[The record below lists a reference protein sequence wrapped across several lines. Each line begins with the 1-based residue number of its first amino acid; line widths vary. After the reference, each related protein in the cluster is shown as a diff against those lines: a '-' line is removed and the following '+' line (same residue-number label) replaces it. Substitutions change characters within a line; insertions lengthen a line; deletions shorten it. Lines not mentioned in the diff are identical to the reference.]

1 MSNAAEERGNHAKGD
16 PAKGQTPSRLD
27 AATLARLGLVSA
39 SELASPEGGAASLPW
54 NDTIK
59 QDERAARRAG
69 RGKREPGV
77 KRPAKAAAP
86 SGARSQAPRKAT
98 APEET
103 VDLSWADIGAPPD
116 WAVAGDT
123 PAEVEEL
130 LQRWDG
136 PDAAAPTGVVGDSE
150 AGEDAGEPGVGAS
163 SRGARRTQAS
173 EDGTQPDRTALER
186 EEHARALALR
196 LLTAAPRTRY
206 ELLGKL
212 LDRDVD
218 PEAAET
224 VLDRFEEVRLL
235 DDAAFARAWVAS
247 RSRSKGYAAGR
258 LRRELQGKGVAIEWI
273 DAALE
278 QLDPEDQEE
287 RAVDLAAKRLGHRP
301 LPPPGG
307 GAEDRAER
315 DKVLR
320 RLVGFLARKGFAPG
334 LAMKAART
342 AMERHGQEQ

>member
-1 MSNAAEERGNHAKGD
+1 MSNAAEERGD
-16 PAKGQTPSRLD
+16 QTEGACVVGSNPSGLD

-39 SELASPEGGAASLPW
+39 SRLASPEGGAASLPW

-69 RGKREPGV
+69 RSKREPGAKTSV
-77 KRPAKAAAP
+77 RATAPSAVHSQAPLKAAA
-86 SGARSQAPRKAT
+86 AQ
-98 APEET
+98 EH

-123 PAEVEEL
+123 PAEVQEL

-136 PDAAAPTGVVGDSE
+136 ADAAAPPGGVGDSE

-173 EDGTQPDRTALER
+173 EDETQPDRTDLER

-196 LLTAAPRTRY
+196 LLTAAPRTRH
-206 ELLGKL
+206 ELLGKM

-224 VLDRFEEVRLL
+224 VLDRFQEVRLL

-247 RSRSKGYAAGR
+247 RSRSKGFAAGR
-258 LRRELQGKGVAIEWI
+258 LRRELQGKGVAIERI